1 MIVGH
6 GVDVQDVARIR
17 KLLSFAEDDFLV
29 ATFSEAERAI
39 DFGERER
46 AEFFA
51 GRLAAKEAVA
61 KALGTGF
68 AGDVAC
74 RQVEILRKD
83 GGQPEARLSGAA
95 LAAADELGVTRWLV
109 SISHTEAVAF
119 ASAIAVH
126 D

>member
-1 MIVGH
+1 MILGH

-17 KLLSFAEDDFLV
+17 KLLDFTEDDFLI
-29 ATFSEAERAI
+29 ATFTEAERVI
-39 DFGERER
+39 DCGEQER

-68 AGDVAC
+68 AGEIAFL
-74 RQVEILRKD
+74 QVEILRKE
-83 GGQPEARLSGAA
+83 GGQPDVRLYRAA
-95 LAAADELGVTRWLV
+95 LDAADAMGVTRWHI
-109 SISHTEAVAF
+109 SISHTEIVAY

>member
-6 GVDVQDVARIR
+6 GVDVQDIARIR
-17 KLLSFAEDDFLV
+17 KVLSFAEEDFLV
-29 ATFSEAERAI
+29 STFTEAERAI
-39 DFGERER
+39 ECGGQEL
-46 AEFFA
+46 AEFLA

-68 AGDVAC
+68 AGEIAFLH
-74 RQVEILRKD
+74 VEILRKE
-83 GGQPEARLSGAA
+83 GGQPEANLYGPARD
-95 LAAADELGVTRWLV
+95 AADNLGANRWLV
-109 SISHTEAVAF
+109 SISHTEHVAF

>member
-6 GVDVQDVARIR
+6 GVDVQDIARIG
-17 KLLSFAEDDFLV
+17 KILSFAEEDFLV
-29 ATFSEAERAI
+29 TTFTEAERAI
-39 DFGERER
+39 DYGEHER

-74 RQVEILRKD
+74 RQVEILRND
-83 GGQPEARLSGAA
+83 SGQPVARLSGAA
-95 LAAADELGVTRWLV
+95 LVAADDLGVTRWLV
-109 SISHTEAVAF
+109 SISHSGAIAF